1 MTQFF
6 NFLGLIFSDFAF
18 LVRKNCVNKKIAVN
32 LYFKGLQRLPKWWA
46 GMDSNHRS
54 PETTDLQSV
63 AFDRSATY
71 PLELVIGI
79 EPTTH

>member
-1 MTQFF
+1 
-6 NFLGLIFSDFAF
+6 
-18 LVRKNCVNKKIAVN
+18 
-32 LYFKGLQRLPKWWA
+32 
-46 GMDSNHRS
+46 MDSNHRS